1 MKTETGQVGRNIS
14 LLTVDVK
21 PACITAV
28 KEGASVFVL
37 RIFVSCLLKFDRFAE
52 KGKTNENS
60 TDI

>member
-1 MKTETGQVGRNIS
+1 MKNRNRTGRQKYFSADRRC
-14 LLTVDVK
+14 K
-21 PACITAV
+21 ACV
-28 KEGASVFVL
+28 ASVFVL